1 MTSLAIAQI
10 GNPVLRNKAEHIS
23 DILDP
28 KIQQLIND
36 MLATVI
42 KKDGVGIAAPQLSQS
57 FQIFIMASRPNARYP
72 HAPKMQA
79 TAIINPKIIWKSEET
94 TKDWEG
100 CLSVP
105 SIRGLVP
112 RHQAIKVEYFTQ
124 DNHLVKTKYDDFL
137 ARVFQHEYDHL
148 NGTVFIDRVE
158 SSLDLIAESEWKLRV
173 LGNNHG
179 KEAES
184 PYRDDNCRT

>member
-1 MTSLAIAQI
+1 MPSHVVAQI
-10 GNPVLRNKAEHIS
+10 GNPILRNKAKTVKN
-23 DILDP
+23 ILAP
-28 KIQQLIND
+28 NIQNLIDD
-36 MLATVI
+36 MLTTVI
-42 KKDGVGIAAPQLSQS
+42 KEDGVGIAAPQVFQPL
-57 FQIFIMASRPNARYP
+57 QIFIMASRPNARYP
-72 HAPKMQA
+72 YAPKMQA
-79 TAIINPKIIWKSEET
+79 TAIINPKIIWKSEEI

-105 SIRGLVP
+105 SIRGLIP
-112 RHQAIKVEYFTQ
+112 RHKKIKVEYFTQ
-124 DNHLVKTKYDDFL
+124 DNRFVEAKYDDFL

-179 KEAES
+179 KETKS
-184 PYRDDNCRT
+184 PHRDDDCRA